1 MGSNAFVIYIIVGG
15 IVWVILFRYAM
26 NFKKSFKKQAYFSFW
41 DIYCSKGGMMMFK
54 ISDLRSKDI
63 INTQDGKKLGAI
75 KDIELD
81 LSEGRIQA
89 IILPGPGKFL
99 RLFGRS
105 DDIIVPWE
113 QIKKIGRDVVLVELD
128 DFHNPSNQGEDLDQ
142 GETIVETILLLLMII
157 NGNRQIFS
165 GKIRKQPLTA
175 FIGKRYTLTM

>member
-1 MGSNAFVIYIIVGG
+1 
-15 IVWVILFRYAM
+15 
-26 NFKKSFKKQAYFSFW
+26 
-41 DIYCSKGGMMMFK
+41 MFK

-128 DFHNPSNQGEDLDQ
+128 DFHSPSNHGARPGPGRNNSRNDLAPIDDYQ
-142 GETIVETILLLLMII
+142 W
-157 NGNRQIFS
+157 
-165 GKIRKQPLTA
+165 K
-175 FIGKRYTLTM
+175 